1 MVLQWGMGLFFGDVL
16 NFWRKKRMAYKAKRL
31 TRREIISQIEALS
44 SGESVSYPLAEVHG
58 NNLAMVEFNTGSGEA
73 DS

>member
-1 MVLQWGMGLFFGDVL
+1 
-16 NFWRKKRMAYKAKRL
+16 MAYKAKRL